1 METGAEHMRTVD
13 VAAVR
18 RVREV
23 LQTRHVLCALLTWAT
38 GTAGR
43 R

>member
-1 METGAEHMRTVD
+1 METGTEHMRTADVD

-23 LQTRHVLCALLTWAT
+23 LQTRHVLCALVT
-38 GTAGR
+38 
-43 R
+43 